1 MNACPFSH
9 FVAESVAR
17 IDKPNVETR
26 YLRAAARAGDDKRRA
41 INLYARNIL
50 LSIRAHGSFPYFPIA
65 ISPRQLIYAPLSLY
79 KSGRACTGG
88 RARDCIAT
96 RSDQTTRSSKN
107 AKAKY
112 ANTAE
117 APPFHAS
124 FPSDRTQ
131 CDGPQETPY
140 RVATD
145 AHPAALASHP
155 QRKRSRSYPAGTI
168 RTADIRR
175 KQAQTKS
182 GEHQIGNEDRAEAE
196 YRCWQPAIWVPSNSR
211 YVQPQSFTDAAVRH
225 RATAIIGGNELLAE
239 PLLPQSL
246 AP

>member
-1 MNACPFSH
+1 MNRMSRHGICEPQQGQVTTNDPQST
-9 FVAESVAR
+9 S
-17 IDKPNVETR
+17 T
-26 YLRAAARAGDDKRRA
+26 LG
-41 INLYARNIL
+41 NIL

-65 ISPRQLIYAPLSLY
+65 ISPRQLIHAPLSLY
-79 KSGRACTGG
+79 KTGRACAGR

-107 AKAKY
+107 GKAKY

-140 RVATD
+140 WVATD
-145 AHPAALASHP
+145 AHSAALASHP

-196 YRCWQPAIWVPSNSR
+196 CRCWQPAIWVPSNSR
-211 YVQPQSFTDAAVRH
+211 YVQPP
-225 RATAIIGGNELLAE
+225 ELR
-239 PLLPQSL
+239 
-246 AP
+246 

>member
-1 MNACPFSH
+1 MDRMSRHGICEPQQGQATANDPQST
-9 FVAESVAR
+9 S
-17 IDKPNVETR
+17 T
-26 YLRAAARAGDDKRRA
+26 LG
-41 INLYARNIL
+41 NIL
-50 LSIRAHGSFPYFPIA
+50 LSIRARGSFPYFPIA
-65 ISPRQLIYAPLSLY
+65 ISPRQLIHAPLSLY

-140 RVATD
+140 WV
-145 AHPAALASHP
+145 
-155 QRKRSRSYPAGTI
+155 QTI
-168 RTADIRR
+168 RFRARTV
-175 KQAQTKS
+175 QQTQGRAPCS
-182 GEHQIGNEDRAEAE
+182 PPRLQI
-196 YRCWQPAIWVPSNSR
+196 
-211 YVQPQSFTDAAVRH
+211 
-225 RATAIIGGNELLAE
+225 
-239 PLLPQSL
+239 
-246 AP
+246 